1 MAILECS
8 TNQYCLA
15 ILSMVLEGKI
25 KPLGFVGFAMQAVA
39 VITAAVV
46 VAASD
51 VALESSQD

>member
-1 MAILECS
+1 
-8 TNQYCLA
+8 
-15 ILSMVLEGKI
+15 MVLEGKI

>member
-25 KPLGFVGFAMQAVA
+25 KPLGVVGFAMQAVA

>member
-25 KPLGFVGFAMQAVA
+25 KPRGFVGFAMQAVV

-46 VAASD
+46 AAASD
-51 VALESSQD
+51 VAPVFSQD